1 MASLH
6 IRRKSSKRDDN
17 SSDAANDN
25 LIVFTGRKALQSNR
39 YLKPPCPNGQ
49 AQRFIGSR
57 RKLLHV
63 ADPFVALDRS
73 VAQGKLRPSV
83 AAKVKARGKY
93 LLGAVARVEKAA
105 GLRYPP
111 YYVEP
116 TLPLALTSVEYGSMG
131 AFFARVIP
139 AAFEG
144 RLSIIVQFTA
154 PLLLFGA
161 KGTIEAV
168 AAHEF
173 THYVD
178 LVRKLSRTTILSDER
193 VSTLFEAG
201 YADEERVVSPS
212 RVFANDKTLA
222 KLVDR
227 KFTPNLTDAK
237 LDEKVGKGWISK
249 GLPTRRVTP
258 EENNV
263 RLDMGTVA
271 RTTFDP
277 SLLERIRAM

>member
-1 MASLH
+1 M
-6 IRRKSSKRDDN
+6 
-17 SSDAANDN
+17 
-25 LIVFTGRKALQSNR
+25 
-39 YLKPPCPNGQ
+39 
-49 AQRFIGSR
+49 
-57 RKLLHV
+57 
-63 ADPFVALDRS
+63 ADPFVAVDRY
-73 VAQGKLRPSV
+73 VAQGKLKPAL
-83 AAKVKARGKY
+83 AAKVKVRGSY
-93 LLGAVARVEKAA
+93 LRGAIERVEKAT

-116 TLPLALTSVEYGSMG
+116 ALPLAVTSLEYGSMG

-139 AAFEG
+139 TAFEG

-178 LVRKLSRTTILSDER
+178 LVRRLSRTATLSDER

-201 YADEERVVSPS
+201 YADEERAVSPS
-212 RVFANDKTLA
+212 RVFAKDKPLA
-222 KLVDR
+222 KLVAKR
-227 KFTPNLTDAK
+227 FTPNLTDEK
-237 LDEKVGKGWISK
+237 LDEKVSKGWITK
-249 GLPTRRVTP
+249 GLPTRHVTT

-263 RLDMGTVA
+263 RLDMAVVS
-271 RTTFDP
+271 RTAFDP
-277 SLLERIRAM
+277 SLLERIRAMEATPPTKRR

>member
-1 MASLH
+1 M
-6 IRRKSSKRDDN
+6 
-17 SSDAANDN
+17 
-25 LIVFTGRKALQSNR
+25 
-39 YLKPPCPNGQ
+39 
-49 AQRFIGSR
+49 
-57 RKLLHV
+57 
-63 ADPFVALDRS
+63 ADPFVLLDKAVTQGRFKPAL
-73 VAQGKLRPSV
+73 
-83 AAKVKARGKY
+83 AAKVKVRGKY
-93 LLGAVARVEKAA
+93 LLGAIWRVERAT

-116 TLPLALTSVEYGSMG
+116 TLPLAVTSVEYGSMG

-139 AAFEG
+139 TAFEG
-144 RLSIIVQFTA
+144 RLSIVVQFTA

-173 THYVD
+173 THYLD
-178 LVRKLSRTTILSDER
+178 LVRKLSRTSILSDER

-212 RVFANDKTLA
+212 KVFAKDRPLA
-222 KLVDR
+222 KLVAK
-227 KFTPNLTDAK
+227 KFTPNLTDEK
-237 LDEKVGKGWISK
+237 LDEKVSGGWIAK
-249 GLPTRRVTP
+249 GFPTRRVTT

-263 RLDMGTVA
+263 RLDMATVA

-277 SLLERIRAM
+277 SLLDRIRALEATQTRRK

>member
-1 MASLH
+1 M
-6 IRRKSSKRDDN
+6 
-17 SSDAANDN
+17 
-25 LIVFTGRKALQSNR
+25 
-39 YLKPPCPNGQ
+39 
-49 AQRFIGSR
+49 
-57 RKLLHV
+57 
-63 ADPFVALDRS
+63 ADPFVLMDQF
-73 VAQGKLRPSV
+73 VAQGKLKPALV
-83 AAKVKARGKY
+83 AKVKARGSY
-93 LLGAVARVEKAA
+93 LLGAVGRVERAS

-116 TLPLALTSVEYGSMG
+116 TLPLAVTSVEYGSVG

-139 AAFEG
+139 AAFEWKI
-144 RLSIIVQFTA
+144 SIIVQFTA
-154 PLLLFGA
+154 PLLLFGT

-178 LVRKLSRTTILSDER
+178 LVRRLSNMSITSEER

-212 RVFANDKTLA
+212 KVFAKDKPLA
-222 KLVDR
+222 KLVER
-227 KFTPNLTDAK
+227 KFRPNLI
-237 LDEKVGKGWISK
+237 DEKLHEKVSKGWIAK
-249 GLPTRRVTP
+249 GLPTRRVTT

-263 RLDMGTVA
+263 RLDMAMVA

-277 SLLERIRAM
+277 SLLESIRAMEAPKTARK

>member
-1 MASLH
+1 
-6 IRRKSSKRDDN
+6 
-17 SSDAANDN
+17 
-25 LIVFTGRKALQSNR
+25 
-39 YLKPPCPNGQ
+39 
-49 AQRFIGSR
+49 
-57 RKLLHV
+57 V
-63 ADPFVALDRS
+63 ADPFVLLDQFA
-73 VAQGKLRPSV
+73 AQGKLKPALV
-83 AAKVKARGKY
+83 AKVKARGTY
-93 LLGAVARVEKAA
+93 LFGAVARVEKAT

-116 TLPLALTSVEYGSMG
+116 TLPLAVTSIEYGSIG

-178 LVRKLSRTTILSDER
+178 LVRRLSGMSIVSEER

-201 YADEERVVSPS
+201 YADEERVVSPIK
-212 RVFANDKTLA
+212 VFAKDKPLA
-222 KLVDR
+222 KLVEKR
-227 KFTPNLTDAK
+227 FTPNLTDPK
-237 LDEKVGKGWISK
+237 LDDKVSKGWISK
-249 GLPTRRVTP
+249 GLPARRVTP

-263 RLDMGTVA
+263 RLDMGMIATM
-271 RTTFDP
+271 RFDP
-277 SLLERIRAM
+277 SLLERIRAMEASKARK